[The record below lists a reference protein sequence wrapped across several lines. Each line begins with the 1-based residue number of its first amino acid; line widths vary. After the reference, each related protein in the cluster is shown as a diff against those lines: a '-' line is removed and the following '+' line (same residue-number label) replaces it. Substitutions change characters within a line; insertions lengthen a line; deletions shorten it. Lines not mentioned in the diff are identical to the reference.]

1 MIIDQVITACVSLCQ
16 AALAGGKAVGAY
28 KKKRLSET
36 ESELLRA
43 AAQEGQFLLISVN
56 EIPGPWVRVGNK
68 NFIDSETNDPAY
80 AAKYV
85 EAFKCLCGRS
95 YIRHEAG
102 CLFMLTDSGFEKAR
116 RKTKR
121 G

>member
-1 MIIDQVITACVSLCQ
+1 MTIDQIITACVALYQ
-16 AALAGGKAVGAY
+16 AARAGGKSVEAY

-36 ESELLRA
+36 ESVLLRA
-43 AAQEGQFLLISVN
+43 AAQQGQFLLMSVN

-68 NFIDSETNDPAY
+68 DFCDTETNDPAY

-85 EAFKCLCGRS
+85 EAFKRLCSRG

-116 RKTKR
+116 EL
-121 G
+121 

>member
-1 MIIDQVITACVSLCQ
+1 MIIDQVIAACVLLCQ
-16 AALAGGKAVGAY
+16 AALAGGKAVEAY

-43 AAQEGQFLLISVN
+43 TAQEGQFLLMSVN

-68 NFIDSETNDPAY
+68 EFIDSETNDPAY

-85 EAFKCLCGRS
+85 EAFERLCGRG

-102 CLFMLTDSGFEKAR
+102 CLFMLTGSGFEKAR
-116 RKTKR
+116 QNKE
-121 G
+121 